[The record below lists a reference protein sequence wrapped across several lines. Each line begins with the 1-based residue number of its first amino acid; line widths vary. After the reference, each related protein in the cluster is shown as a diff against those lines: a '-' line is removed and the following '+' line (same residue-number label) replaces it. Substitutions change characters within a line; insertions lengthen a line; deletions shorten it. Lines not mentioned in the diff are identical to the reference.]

1 LNLRPPGPQPQGAV
15 RSSLVGL
22 GGMGKDARR
31 VGGSRMPAGAADAAL
46 ETFASLARARH
57 PGCRLLPLRRVG
69 ADGAVV
75 AAPAGQVLWPF
86 AAPQDPHAVL
96 DRDAGVRAVDDDRV
110 D

>member
-1 LNLRPPGPQPQGAV
+1 LNLRPPGPQPKGAV
-15 RSSLVGL
+15 PTASVGL

-31 VGGSRMPAGAADAAL
+31 PGGPRMPAGAADAAV
-46 ETFASLARARH
+46 ETFAALARARH

-75 AAPAGQVLWPF
+75 AAAAGQVLWPF
-86 AAPQDPHAVL
+86 TTPEDPHAIL
-96 DRDAGVRAVDDDRV
+96 HTDAGVRAVDDDRV